1 MTELNDLLRDPR
13 SHRAVADP
21 SMSSR
26 VAAQAIARFHAV
38 AAEGASDSATADST
52 ARPAS
57 QVEMRAILK
66 RWLPS
71 PRRAALQAVGVILA
85 ISAAFGINA
94 LMLAGYLPRFDILAK
109 YWLEDFADA
118 FGQGLA
124 GSPLL
129 MAVLAWAAEYLGAIA
144 LACGFAVRWV
154 CIPLMFTMVVA
165 MTTVHWDHGWQAV
178 HDLKSPHPAEH
189 AEGAIER
196 LHRARSILEE
206 HGNIE
211 WLTEHGNFVVSN
223 NGIEWAATY
232 LIMLLALFFLGG
244 GRLISV
250 DYWLARTFRNA
261 PPGD

>member
-1 MTELNDLLRDPR
+1 MQGAIKLLNKVQDLLG
-13 SHRAVADP
+13 
-21 SMSSR
+21 SSR
-26 VAAQAIARFHAV
+26 HVDFIAPLLLRLYLVPVFFFAGRNKWNPF
-38 AAEGASDSATADST
+38 AEGGTFN
-52 ARPAS
+52 PA
-57 QVEMRAILK
+57 E
-66 RWLPS
+66 
-71 PRRAALQAVGVILA
+71 
-85 ISAAFGINA
+85 
-94 LMLAGYLPRFDILAK
+94 
-109 YWLEDFADA
+109 
-118 FGQGLA
+118 GLA
-124 GSPLL
+124 DIAQWFGNPDWGLGLPAPLL

-165 MTTVHWDHGWQAV
+165 MTTVHWDRSWQAV

-211 WLTEHGNFVVSN
+211 WLTEHGNFVASN

-232 LIMLLALFFLGG
+232 LIMLLALFVLGG

>member
-26 VAAQAIARFHAV
+26 VAAQAVARFHAV

-109 YWLEDFADA
+109 YWLEDF
-118 FGQGLA
+118 GQGLA

-129 MAVLAWAAEYLGAIA
+129 MAVFLASATCL
-144 LACGFAVRWV
+144 LGFA
-154 CIPLMFTMVVA
+154 LSA
-165 MTTVHWDHGWQAV
+165 
-178 HDLKSPHPAEH
+178 
-189 AEGAIER
+189 
-196 LHRARSILEE
+196 RARRTWRE
-206 HGNIE
+206 
-211 WLTEHGNFVVSN
+211 TF
-223 NGIEWAATY
+223 
-232 LIMLLALFFLGG
+232 
-244 GRLISV
+244 GR
-250 DYWLARTFRNA
+250 
-261 PPGD
+261 

>member
-26 VAAQAIARFHAV
+26 VAAQAVARFHAV

-129 MAVLAWAAEYLGAIA
+129 MAVFLASATCL
-144 LACGFAVRWV
+144 LGFA
-154 CIPLMFTMVVA
+154 LSA
-165 MTTVHWDHGWQAV
+165 
-178 HDLKSPHPAEH
+178 
-189 AEGAIER
+189 
-196 LHRARSILEE
+196 RARRTWRE
-206 HGNIE
+206 
-211 WLTEHGNFVVSN
+211 TF
-223 NGIEWAATY
+223 
-232 LIMLLALFFLGG
+232 
-244 GRLISV
+244 GR
-250 DYWLARTFRNA
+250 
-261 PPGD
+261 